1 MNLFEADY
9 RCWRSLW
16 LAHGAAQA
24 LDLSGTEGAEAS
36 RFHVELQRPVAYA
49 FDFLYAMADALEHA
63 VDLAVASFDERD
75 FIPGVR
81 GIVGEA
87 DLRRSGFRAA
97 ALHARGDG
105 NSAAQF
111 GQAGL
116 LRLAADL
123 DEICF
128 RHMGGG
134 AGELVG
140 QLAVVGHQQQTFT
153 RPIESADRINAL
165 VDGYLASSQQVHNR
179 RTPFRVADRG
189 DVAFG
194 LVEHQIGFTRT
205 AVRRKTFAIDLD
217 VVMRRVGFAAQ
228 FGDRFSIHRNTSGC
242 DQLLGFAAGA
252 QTGGSD

>member
-24 LDLSGTEGAEAS
+24 LDLSGTEGAEAA

-49 FDFLYAMADALEHA
+49 LDFLYAMADALEHT

-75 FIPGVR
+75 FKPGVR

-87 DLRRSGFRAA
+87 NLRRSGFHAAA

-105 NSAAQF
+105 NPAAQF

-116 LRLAADL
+116 WRLAADL

-128 RHMGGG
+128 RHVGGG

-140 QLAVVGHQQQTFT
+140 QLAVVGHQQQALT

-165 VDGYLASSQQVHNR
+165 VDGYLAGSQQVHNR

-194 LVEHQIGFTRT
+194 LVEQQIGFTRT
-205 AVRRKTFAIDLD
+205 AVQRKKFAIDFD

-228 FGDRFSIHRNTSGC
+228 FGDRFSIHRNAARG
-242 DQLLGFAAGA
+242 DQLL
-252 QTGGSD
+252 